1 MDSRGFLLPREIIS
15 RLTAYLFDKWMFLC
29 TFAENFYHH
38 HEYPFSSSL
47 LFNQFEIRRIQQ
59 INKLVTLIFLVPMN
73 TIQIK
78 EKKFALSIPEA
89 EIQAAVRHVADK
101 INQDIADKNPLFICV
116 LNGAFMF
123 AADLM
128 KNVNIPCEITF
139 IKLSSYEGLYTTGA
153 VKEIIGLNES
163 VVGRNVVVVED
174 IVDTGITM
182 ERILS
187 SLQAKGANEIRVATF
202 LQKPDALQR
211 DIKIDYVAMRI
222 PNDFIVGYGLDY
234 DGYGRNLKDIY
245 TVVPE

>member
-1 MDSRGFLLPREIIS
+1 
-15 RLTAYLFDKWMFLC
+15 
-29 TFAENFYHH
+29 
-38 HEYPFSSSL
+38 
-47 LFNQFEIRRIQQ
+47 
-59 INKLVTLIFLVPMN
+59 MN

-78 EKKFALSIPEA
+78 DKQFFLSIPEV
-89 EIQAAVRHVADK
+89 EIQAAVLK
-101 INQDIADKNPLFICV
+101 IAEAINRDIADKNPLFICV

-123 AADLM
+123 AGDLM

-139 IKLSSYEGLYTTGA
+139 IKLASYEGLYTTGA

-187 SLQAKGANEIRVATF
+187 SLQAKGANEIRVCTF

-211 DIKIDYVAMRI
+211 DITVDYVAMNI
-222 PNDFIVGYGLDY
+222 PNEFIVGYGLDY

-245 TVVPE
+245 TVVSE

>member
-1 MDSRGFLLPREIIS
+1 M
-15 RLTAYLFDKWMFLC
+15 
-29 TFAENFYHH
+29 H
-38 HEYPFSSSL
+38 
-47 LFNQFEIRRIQQ
+47 
-59 INKLVTLIFLVPMN
+59 

-78 EKKFALSIPEA
+78 DKQFSLSIPEV
-89 EIQAAVRHVADK
+89 EIQAAVRRVAED
-101 INQDIADKNPLFICV
+101 INRDIADKNPLFICV

-123 AADLM
+123 AGDLM
-128 KNVNIPCEITF
+128 KTVNFPCEITF

-187 SLQAKGANEIRVATF
+187 SLRAKGAKDIRVATF

-211 DIKIDYVAMRI
+211 DIRVDYVAMKI

-245 TVVPE
+245 TVVS

>member
-1 MDSRGFLLPREIIS
+1 MDI
-15 RLTAYLFDKWMFLC
+15 
-29 TFAENFYHH
+29 
-38 HEYPFSSSL
+38 
-47 LFNQFEIRRIQQ
+47 
-59 INKLVTLIFLVPMN
+59 
-73 TIQIK
+73 IQIRD
-78 EKKFALSIPEA
+78 KKFSLSIPES
-89 EIQAAVRHVADK
+89 EIQLAVKQVGEK
-101 INQDIADKNPLFICV
+101 INRDLADKNPLFICV

-128 KNVNIPCEITF
+128 KTVNLPCEITF
-139 IKLSSYEGLYTTGA
+139 IKLSSYEGLYTSGA

-182 ERILS
+182 ERILN
-187 SLQAKGANEIRVATF
+187 SLHAKGAKEIHVATF

-211 DIKIDYVAMRI
+211 DIQVDYVAMKI

-245 TVVPE
+245 TVID

>member
-1 MDSRGFLLPREIIS
+1 MD
-15 RLTAYLFDKWMFLC
+15 
-29 TFAENFYHH
+29 
-38 HEYPFSSSL
+38 
-47 LFNQFEIRRIQQ
+47 
-59 INKLVTLIFLVPMN
+59 

-78 EKKFALSIPEA
+78 DKKFRLSIPES
-89 EIQAAVRHVADK
+89 EIQAAVKKVAEQ
-101 INQDIADKNPLFICV
+101 INHDITEKNPVFICV

-123 AADLM
+123 AGDLM
-128 KNVNIPCEITF
+128 KNVNMPCEITF
-139 IKLSSYEGLYTTGA
+139 VKLSSYDGLYTSGV

-187 SLQAKGANEIRVATF
+187 SLRAKGANEIRVATF

-211 DIKIDYVAMRI
+211 DIKIDYVAMKI

-245 TVVPE
+245 TVVQE